1 MKIKLK
7 VATLHVMVGTL
18 LVFSITTC
26 QRKESTEATA
36 SSKSTEVSKDIEEL
50 SHKEGKMRVVKIE
63 GSTPYER
70 GFDHGK
76 KLKGQIHEMLEMSQ
90 KTAVNYYPNIT
101 SLKDVGDLILQT
113 PAVMD
118 PIKRNTPWLLDEI
131 KGIAEAAEVDFESLL
146 AFQAL
151 HLQTV
156 INSLN
161 LLSSPDNRHEDSRN
175 GNLNCTVVGG
185 YQMPQNG
192 TILAQNCD
200 QALAWDGYQTLFH
213 IIEPENDLEI
223 MTVAYPGF
231 IGIYGLNNKGIGIC
245 FNSIPMYLEM
255 ELKGLP
261 VLFLSRGILSKTN
274 INEAIDF
281 MEQQKLSSGV
291 VCTFGDASKIVCYE
305 CSPAQTVQFI
315 PEQYPRFVFH
325 TNHPLV
331 NTDYGP
337 LVREKLEKLGSSSL
351 EAIMTKDVGI
361 EDIRANIN
369 NPVWLQKEFPKY
381 EFAGSLEN
389 SRVRLNTVQKYLDRH
404 EDTLT
409 VENIK
414 EILSSK
420 DHEFHTI
427 CMDPGSNPIYQLIE
441 TNTNFSI
448 IMVLKENPVFYVAD
462 GPPCRT
468 KYQKFTFE
476 N

>member
-1 MKIKLK
+1 MKSKLK
-7 VATLHVMVGTL
+7 DASLLVMLGIL
-18 LVFSITTC
+18 LVFSVTAC
-26 QRKESTEATA
+26 QKKESVEVTKT
-36 SSKSTEVSKDIEEL
+36 KTSTKISKDSEEL
-50 SHKEGKMRVVKIE
+50 GHKGGKMRMVRIE
-63 GSTPYER
+63 GSNPYER
-70 GFDHGK
+70 GFDHGT
-76 KLKGQIHEMLEMSQ
+76 KLKDQIHEMLEMSE
-90 KTAVNYYPNIT
+90 KDAVHDSSNSTY
-101 SLKDVGDLILQT
+101 LKRVGDLILQT

-118 PIKRNTPWLLDEI
+118 PIKRYTPWLLDEI
-131 KGIAEAAEVDFESLL
+131 RGIADAAEVDFESLL

-151 HLQTV
+151 HIQGV
-156 INSLN
+156 IDNLN
-161 LLSSPDNRHEDSRN
+161 LLPSPNSSTHDAHG
-175 GNLNCTVVGG
+175 GNLQCTVVGG

-213 IIEPENDLEI
+213 IVEPENDLEI

-245 FNSIPMYLEM
+245 FNSMPSYLEM

-274 INEAIDF
+274 LNDAIDF
-281 MEQQKLSSGV
+281 MEQQKMSSGL
-291 VCTFGDASKIVCYE
+291 VCTFGDPSKIVCYE
-305 CSPAQTVQFI
+305 CSPAQTVQFA

-331 NTDYGP
+331 NNDYGP
-337 LVREKLEKLGSSSL
+337 PVRERLKKLEALSL
-351 EAIMTKDVGI
+351 EAIITKDVGM
-361 EDIRANIN
+361 EEIRANIHD
-369 NPVWLQKEFPKY
+369 PVWLQEEFPKY

-389 SRVRLNTVQKYLDRH
+389 SRIRLNTVQKYLDKFK
-404 EDTLT
+404 DTLT
-409 VENIK
+409 IENIK

-427 CMDPGSNPIYQLIE
+427 CVDPGSNPIYQLVE
-441 TNTNFSI
+441 VNTNFSI
-448 IMVLKENPVFYVAD
+448 IMVLRENPVFYVAD
-462 GPPCRT
+462 GPGCKT